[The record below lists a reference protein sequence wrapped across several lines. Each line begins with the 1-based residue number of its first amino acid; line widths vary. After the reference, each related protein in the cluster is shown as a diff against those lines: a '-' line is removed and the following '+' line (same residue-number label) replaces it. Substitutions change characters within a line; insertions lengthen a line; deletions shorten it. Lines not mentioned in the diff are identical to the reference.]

1 VLLLLL
7 HAGEMTPLQPL
18 RAAMRM
24 PKRMA
29 NGFKVR
35 PAAWLLAL
43 AQLNCHLHTQ
53 LHAARYLRAPSTLH
67 FRCLR
72 TPPRVLNHPTLCTPT
87 CVLHRP

>member
-35 PAAWLLAL
+35 PAAWL
-43 AQLNCHLHTQ
+43 
-53 LHAARYLRAPSTLH
+53 P
-67 FRCLR
+67 
-72 TPPRVLNHPTLCTPT
+72 
-87 CVLHRP
+87 